1 MKCWDGSILELY
13 SVFIFVCLFVDKF
26 CLYMNLEI
34 FVLLMDKFVKFL
46 YVLINIFVNYYY
58 EKMKLF

>member
-1 MKCWDGSILELY
+1 
-13 SVFIFVCLFVDKF
+13 
-26 CLYMNLEI
+26 MNLEI